1 MTGEES
7 PNDLP
12 RKGHVN
18 EAEVPFVHM
27 APSLSG
33 RILVARPELHDPNFD
48 ATLTLIL
55 EHSDEGALGLVLNR
69 PSRLTMADAFPDWEE
84 MAADPDV
91 VFAGG
96 PVDRDALIALGRSEQ
111 CDGALVLGAHSVDL
125 DAQPTLVA
133 AEGVTEVRV
142 FAGYAG
148 WAAGQLEG
156 EIANEGWWVVDA
168 TIDDLFTDEPGRL
181 WAKVLRRQRGE
192 LRPLRWYAHFPLDP
206 SLN

>member
-1 MTGEES
+1 M
-7 PNDLP
+7 
-12 RKGHVN
+12 

-33 RILVARPELHDPNFD
+33 RILIARPELHDPNFD

-69 PSRLTMADAFPDWEE
+69 PSRLTMADAFPDWEDY
-84 MAADPDV
+84 AATPDV
-91 VFAGG
+91 
-96 PVDRDALIALGRSEQ
+96 
-111 CDGALVLGAHSVDL
+111 
-125 DAQPTLVA
+125 
-133 AEGVTEVRV
+133 V

-156 EIANEGWWVVDA
+156 EIANHGWWVVDA
-168 TIDDLFTDEPGRL
+168 EIDDLFTDDPTRL
-181 WAKVLRRQRGE
+181 WAKVLQRQGGE
-192 LRPLRWYAHFPLDP
+192 LAWYAHFPVDP

>member
-1 MTGEES
+1 M
-7 PNDLP
+7 
-12 RKGHVN
+12 N

-33 RILVARPELHDPNFD
+33 RLLIARPEFHDETFW

-69 PSRLTMADAFPDWEE
+69 PSRLSIADAFPDWEDLS
-84 MAADPDV
+84 AAPDV

-96 PVDRDALIALGRSEQ
+96 PVDRDALIALGRSDTHE
-111 CDGALVLGAHSVDL
+111 GGLVLGAHSVDL

-133 AEGVTEVRV
+133 AEGIAEIRV

-156 EIANEGWWVVDA
+156 EIANHSWWVVDGD
-168 TIDDLFTDEPGRL
+168 IGDLFTHDPAKL
-181 WAKVLRRQRGE
+181 WANVLRREGGE
-192 LRPLRWYAHFPLDP
+192 LEWYAHFPLDP

>member
-1 MTGEES
+1 M
-7 PNDLP
+7 
-12 RKGHVN
+12 N
-18 EAEVPFVHM
+18 EAEIPFVHM

-33 RILVARPELHDPNFD
+33 RILIAKPELHDLNFD

-69 PSRLTMADAFPDWEE
+69 PSELTMADAFPEWDELS
-84 MAADPDV
+84 ANPGV

-96 PVDRDALIALGRSEQ
+96 PVDRDALIALGRSD
-111 CDGALVLGAHSVDL
+111 DGDGLLALGAHSVDL
-125 DAQPTLVA
+125 DAQPALVA
-133 AEGVTEVRV
+133 ADGVSGVRV

-156 EIANEGWWVVDA
+156 EIANHSWWVVDA
-168 TIDDLFTDEPGRL
+168 FIDDLFTTDPDRL
-181 WAKVLRRQRGE
+181 WAKVLHRQGGE
-192 LRPLRWYAHFPLDP
+192 LQWYAHFPPDP

>member
-1 MTGEES
+1 M
-7 PNDLP
+7 
-12 RKGHVN
+12 N

-33 RILVARPELHDPNFD
+33 RILISRPDSHDENFW

-55 EHSDEGALGLVLNR
+55 EHSDEGALGLVINR
-69 PSRLTMADAFPDWEE
+69 PSRLSMADAFPEWEE
-84 MAADPDV
+84 MSASPDV

-96 PVDRDALIALGRSEQ
+96 PVDRDALIALGRSEGE
-111 CDGALVLGAHSVDL
+111 DGAMALGAHPVDL

-133 AEGVTEVRV
+133 AEGITQVRV

-148 WAAGQLEG
+148 WGAGQLEG
-156 EIANEGWWVVDA
+156 EIANHSWWVVDA
-168 TIDDLFTDEPGRL
+168 KLEDLFTDDPARL
-181 WAKVLRRQRGE
+181 WAKVLQREGGE
-192 LRPLRWYAHFPLDP
+192 LEWYAHFPLDP

>member
-1 MTGEES
+1 MIDFPATES
-7 PNDLP
+7 SKDLP
-12 RKGHVN
+12 RNSHVN
-18 EAEVPFVHM
+18 EPEVPLVHM

-33 RILVARPELHDPNFD
+33 RILVSRPEFRDPNFD

-69 PSRLTMADAFPDWEE
+69 PSPLTMADAFPDWEE
-84 MAADPDV
+84 MSALPDV

-96 PVDRDALIALGRSEQ
+96 PVDRDALIALGRSET

-125 DAQPTLVA
+125 DEQPTLVA
-133 AEGVTEVRV
+133 AEGIKAVRI

-148 WAAGQLEG
+148 WASGQLEG
-156 EIANEGWWVVDA
+156 EIANNSWWVVDA
-168 TIDDLFTDEPGRL
+168 VIDDLFTDDPSKL
-181 WAKVLRRQRGE
+181 WARVLQREGGDMA
-192 LRPLRWYAHFPLDP
+192 WYAHFPADP

>member
-1 MTGEES
+1 M
-7 PNDLP
+7 
-12 RKGHVN
+12 K

-33 RILVARPELHDPNFD
+33 RILIARPELHDPNFD

-69 PSRLTMADAFPDWEE
+69 PSRLAMADAFPDWEE
-84 MAADPDV
+84 FAASPNV

-96 PVDRDALIALGRSEQ
+96 PVDRDALIALGRSDK
-111 CDGALVLGAHSVDL
+111 CDGPLVLGAHSVDL
-125 DAQPTLVA
+125 DAQPALVA
-133 AEGVTEVRV
+133 AEGIERMRV

-148 WAAGQLEG
+148 WAAGQVEG
-156 EIANEGWWVVDA
+156 EIANRGWWVVDA
-168 TIDDLFTDEPGRL
+168 EIDDLFTDDPSRL
-181 WAKVLRRQRGE
+181 WANVLRRQGGE
-192 LRPLRWYAHFPLDP
+192 MQWYAHFPHDP

>member
-1 MTGEES
+1 
-7 PNDLP
+7 
-12 RKGHVN
+12 
-18 EAEVPFVHM
+18 M

-33 RILVARPELHDPNFD
+33 RILIARPDLHDPNFD

-69 PSRLTMADAFPDWEE
+69 PSQLTVADAFPEWDEL
-84 MAADPDV
+84 AAAPGV

-96 PVDRDALIALGRSEQ
+96 PVDRDALIALGRSEEG
-111 CDGALVLGAHSVDL
+111 DGALVLGAHSVDL
-125 DAQPTLVA
+125 DAQPALVA
-133 AEGVTEVRV
+133 ADGVGKVRV

-156 EIANEGWWVVDA
+156 EIANHAWWVVEA
-168 TIDDLFTDEPGRL
+168 GLDDLFTDEPDKL
-181 WAKVLRRQRGE
+181 WAKVLQRQGGE
-192 LRPLRWYAHFPLDP
+192 LQWYAHYPLDP

>member
-1 MTGEES
+1 MKSTKDS
-7 PNDLP
+7 P
-12 RKGHVN
+12 RYCHVK

-33 RILVARPELHDPNFD
+33 RILIARPELHDPNFE

-69 PSRLTMADAFPDWEE
+69 PSELTMADAFPDWEE
-84 MAADPDV
+84 FAATPDV

-96 PVDRDALIALGRSEQ
+96 PVDRDALIALGRSKQ
-111 CDGALVLGAHSVDL
+111 GDGALVLGAHSVDL
-125 DAQPTLVA
+125 DDQPALVA
-133 AEGVTEVRV
+133 AEGVDRIRV

-156 EIANEGWWVVDA
+156 EIANHGWWVVDA
-168 TIDDLFTDEPGRL
+168 VIEDLFTDDPKRL
-181 WAKVLRRQRGE
+181 WAKVLRRQGGE
-192 LRPLRWYAHFPLDP
+192 LEWYAHFPHDP
-206 SLN
+206 SMN

>member
-1 MTGEES
+1 MERGLIEE
-7 PNDLP
+7 
-12 RKGHVN
+12 RYVN

-33 RILVARPELHDPNFD
+33 RILIARPEFHDENFWS
-48 ATLTLIL
+48 TITLIL

-69 PSRLTMADAFPDWEE
+69 PSRLDMADAFPDWDELT
-84 MAADPDV
+84 ASPKV

-96 PVDRDALIALGRSEQ
+96 PVDRDALIALGRSED
-111 CDGALVLGAHSVDL
+111 CDGKLVLGAHSIDL

-133 AEGVTEVRV
+133 AEGITQVRV

-156 EIANEGWWVVDA
+156 EIANHTWWVVDA
-168 TIDDLFTDEPGRL
+168 SIDDLFTDDPERL
-181 WAKVLRRQRGE
+181 WAKVLQRQGGE
-192 LRPLRWYAHFPLDP
+192 LEWYAHFPLDP

>member
-1 MTGEES
+1 
-7 PNDLP
+7 
-12 RKGHVN
+12 
-18 EAEVPFVHM
+18 M

-33 RILVARPELHDPNFD
+33 RILIARPEVHEPNFD

-69 PSRLTMADAFPDWEE
+69 PSELAMVDAFPEWEE
-84 MAADPDV
+84 LAAAPSV
-91 VFAGG
+91 LFAGG
-96 PVDRDALIALGRSEQ
+96 PVDRDALIALGRSPE
-111 CDGALVLGAHSVDL
+111 CTGALVLGAHSVDL
-125 DAQPTLVA
+125 DAQPALVA

-156 EIANEGWWVVDA
+156 EIANHGWWVVDA
-168 TIDDLFTDEPGRL
+168 EIDDLFTDDPDRL
-181 WAKVLRRQRGE
+181 WAKVLQRQGGE
-192 LRPLRWYAHFPLDP
+192 MQWYAHFPLDP

>member
-1 MTGEES
+1 M
-7 PNDLP
+7 
-12 RKGHVN
+12 N
-18 EAEVPFVHM
+18 EAEVPFVDM

-33 RILVARPELHDPNFD
+33 RILVARPDLHDPNFD

-69 PSRLTMADAFPDWEE
+69 PSRLAMADAFPDWEE
-84 MAADPDV
+84 LAAEPDV

-96 PVDRDALIALGRSEQ
+96 PVDRDALIALGRSDR

-125 DAQPTLVA
+125 DAQPALVE
-133 AEGVTEVRV
+133 AEGITKVRV

-148 WAAGQLEG
+148 WGSGQLEG
-156 EIANEGWWVVDA
+156 EIVNQGWWVVDA
-168 TIDDLFTDEPGRL
+168 GIDDLFTDDPNEL
-181 WAKVLRRQRGE
+181 WARVLRRQEAE
-192 LRPLRWYAHFPLDP
+192 LQWYAHFPADP